1 MTTQKKKL
9 HSITKSLLPVD
20 YSLNFTTGN
29 VNPEQVDVVLNT
41 FQLPTEVIIVKDKIV
56 TNIAAY
62 QDANS
67 NTPILSILL
76 CDVSLGV
83 LKLAHP

>member
-20 YSLNFTTGN
+20 YSLNFATGN
-29 VNPEQVDVVLNT
+29 VNPEQVDVVLST

-67 NTPILSILL
+67 NTPRLSILL